1 MKNSR
6 MHLMKDS
13 RKRQK
18 TVMTAVA
25 LAVMW
30 MQPQMA
36 SAHLFDAT
44 IPGTKMSL
52 QQCIELANKQNISL
66 QLGRK
71 SVERAKINEGTAW
84 DVDKTEVAFVQNPAS
99 SGDTDNA
106 LSFSQGIE
114 FPTVYTARRKQLKAE
129 TQAEKSRL
137 GVTQQQLKLDIASAY
152 YGMLYQT
159 HRLRIL
165 QLQDSIL
172 DRYCVVAE
180 KRYKAGEAR
189 QLEFLTA
196 ERLRNENHLE
206 MASVKNEAENQ
217 QIILMTL
224 LGTDQ
229 PVLPAESH
237 LIALS
242 EPVAGGFNYQQTADA
257 QYQQDRLK
265 ALDRE
270 VKCAKTGYAPS
281 LSLTL
286 RTQALISS
294 WDPYHIDRQRFT
306 EGNFFGFELGVAVP
320 LFYGATKAK
329 VKAAKKGREIAELEM
344 RQEQMEKERD
354 YRLGYHRLQNAI
366 KRMEYYNG
374 ENIEK
379 SDTIKTLSTTEYEN
393 GEISYVEYVNALQE
407 SIDMRMKHADVIN
420 EYNEAVIALLGLSN
434 NL

>member
-1 MKNSR
+1 MKKS
-6 MHLMKDS
+6 K
-13 RKRQK
+13 KRQK
-18 TVMTAVA
+18 AIICAVA
-25 LAVMW
+25 LAAMM

-36 SAHLFDAT
+36 HAHLFDAS
-44 IPGTKMSL
+44 IPGTRMSL
-52 QQCIELANKQNISL
+52 QQCFELADKQNLSL
-66 QLGRK
+66 QVGRK

-84 DVDKTEVAFVQNPAS
+84 DVDKTEVAFGQNPAS

-165 QLQDSIL
+165 QRQDSIL

-189 QLEFLTA
+189 QLELLTA

-206 MASVKNEAENQ
+206 MASVKSEAENQ
-217 QIILMTL
+217 QTILMEL

-229 PVLPAESH
+229 PVLPSENH
-237 LIALS
+237 LIALTD
-242 EPVAGGFNYQQTADA
+242 PVGGAFNYQQTADA

-270 VKCAKTGYAPS
+270 VACAKTGYAPS

-306 EGNFFGFELGVAVP
+306 EGNFFGFEIGVGIP

-329 VKAAKKGREIAELEM
+329 VKAAKKDREIAELEM

-354 YRLGYHRLQNAI
+354 YRMGYHRLQNAI
-366 KRMEYYNG
+366 KRLEYYNG

-379 SDTIKTLSTTEYEN
+379 SDTIKSLSTLEYEN

-420 EYNEAVIALLGLSN
+420 EYNEAVIALMGLSN
-434 NL
+434 KL